1 MSNQTG
7 LIVAC
12 GAIRD
17 DDILI
22 QECIEG
28 REFTV
33 GVYRDAIGYHTL
45 PIIEIRTLAQDFF
58 DYSEKYE
65 TDGSNEVFISGEDE
79 LQKRLQDASLRV
91 CEYIGTR

>member
-1 MSNQTG
+1 VKNQAE
-7 LIVAC
+7 LMVAC
-12 GAIRD
+12 ESITD

-33 GVYRDAIGYHTL
+33 GVYRDASGYHAL
-45 PIIEIRTLAQDFF
+45 PIIEIRTLSQDFF

-65 TDGSNEVFISGEDE
+65 TDGSNEVFME
-79 LQKRLQDASLRV
+79 
-91 CEYIGTR
+91 